1 MAGKERF
8 ARLKQIGVAYRMTR
22 RVDPHI
28 GWVLLAAALATLLV
42 FFVIGLVT
50 DAPILWTLLGIMPAL
65 LVAMIIFGRR
75 AERAAYRQIEGQVGA
90 AAGVLNTL
98 RRGWTVTPAVAV
110 TRNQD
115 IIHRAV
121 GRPGIVLVG
130 EGAPTRLSGLLAA
143 EKRKISRFVPE
154 APVYDVI
161 VGDNDGQVR
170 LRKLPSHLAK
180 LPRNLRPAEVREVNN
195 RLRALPQQ
203 PLPVPKGPMPRNA
216 RMPKMPRPPSR

>member
-8 ARLKQIGVAYRMTR
+8 ARLRQIGVAYRMTR
-22 RVDPHI
+22 KADPHV
-28 GWVLLAAALATLLV
+28 GWILLVAALATLLV

-65 LVAMIIFGRR
+65 LVATIIFGRR
-75 AERAAYRQIEGQVGA
+75 AERAAYRQIEGQPGA

-110 TRNQD
+110 SRNQD
-115 IIHRAV
+115 IVHRAV

-130 EGAPTRLSGLLAA
+130 EGSPTRLNGLLAA

-170 LRKLPSHLAK
+170 LRRLPSHLAK

-203 PLPVPKGPMPRNA
+203 PLPVPKGPLPRNA

>member
-8 ARLKQIGVAYRMTR
+8 ARLRQIGVAYRMTR
-22 RVDPHI
+22 KADPHV
-28 GWVLLAAALATLLV
+28 GWILLAAALATLLV

-75 AERAAYRQIEGQVGA
+75 AERAAYRQIEGQPGA

-98 RRGWTVTPAVAV
+98 RRGWTVTPAVAI

-115 IIHRAV
+115 IVHRAV

-130 EGAPTRLSGLLAA
+130 EGSPTRLSGLLAA

-170 LRKLPSHLAK
+170 LRRLPSHLAK

-203 PLPVPKGPMPRNA
+203 PLPVPKGPLPRNA

>member
-1 MAGKERF
+1 MARKGRF
-8 ARLKQIGVAYRMTR
+8 ARLRQIGVAYRMTR
-22 RVDPHI
+22 KADPAI
-28 GWVLLAAALATLLV
+28 GWILLACALGTLLIFV
-42 FFVIGLVT
+42 VIGLVT
-50 DAPILWTLLGIMPAL
+50 GAPIIWGLLGITPAL
-65 LVAMIIFGRR
+65 LVVVIVFGRR
-75 AERAAYRQIEGQVGA
+75 AERAAYRQIEGQPGA

-98 RRGWTVTPAVAV
+98 RRGWTVTPAIAV

-115 IIHRAV
+115 IVHRAV

-130 EGAPTRLSGLLAA
+130 EGSPTRLTGLLTA

-154 APVYDVI
+154 APVYDVV
-161 VGDNDGQVR
+161 VGDADGQVQ

-203 PLPVPKGPMPRNA
+203 PLPVPKGPLPRNA